1 MDTGSLLE
9 TKPRHRDS
17 NVLDDFTISH
27 NEEYADMM
35 AEKIIPL
42 RKPPHSLLF
51 IDGLTTVY
59 HHPDLAQILW
69 DPKGRGNS
77 VNIFITFEEITIDD
91 YLCLPNQ
98 TRTVVSKGDPIPEDQ
113 RPPKRTIDL
122 LPQNT
127 TILAKTPYQI
137 NVEKPDPNITKA
149 REKKDQQA
157 LLKAKAKRADE
168 GGVDGPQKKRREKK
182 EARLRSERTISIEPL
197 HHSHKFQL
205 RLDGGSIIH
214 DGCLVLDD
222 KLNEPNNNL
231 QRQQYEGLSKKH
243 DLLENAHS
251 VCSDQEK
258 ELLGSAEYK
267 KLVDVPVSL
276 SFTIGWLRGVDVGQ
290 TEEELEKY
298 DELFT
303 KGYPYIQKIV
313 DSHTLP
319 FEELMKVISDVPTVS
334 AKVATA
340 NVKSSTPYV
349 PYFTVRSSVED
360 QVNKSA

>member
-1 MDTGSLLE
+1 MSPSLFFFFLVSLHLLIKGSRLRLPS
-9 TKPRHRDS
+9 TVFRDS

-27 NEEYADMM
+27 NEEHADMM

-51 IDGLTTVY
+51 IAGLTTVY
-59 HHPDLAQILW
+59 HHPDLAQILR
-69 DPKGRGNS
+69 DPKGQGNS
-77 VNIFITFEEITIDD
+77 VNIFITFEGKEITIDD

-137 NVEKPDPNITKA
+137 NVEKPDLNITKA

-157 LLKAKAKRADE
+157 LLKAKAERADE
-168 GGVDGPQKKRREKK
+168 GGVDGPQKKKREKK

-197 HHSHKFQL
+197 HHSHK
-205 RLDGGSIIH
+205 
-214 DGCLVLDD
+214 
-222 KLNEPNNNL
+222 
-231 QRQQYEGLSKKH
+231 
-243 DLLENAHS
+243 
-251 VCSDQEK
+251 
-258 ELLGSAEYK
+258 LLGSAEYK

-276 SFTIGWLRGVDVGQ
+276 SFTIGWLGGVDVGQ
-290 TEEELEKY
+290 TEEEL
-298 DELFT
+298 
-303 KGYPYIQKIV
+303 GYPYIQKIV

-319 FEELMKVISDVPTVS
+319 FEELMKVIPNVATVP
-334 AKVATA
+334 AKASTA

-349 PYFTVRSSVED
+349 PYFTVRASVED
-360 QVNKSA
+360 QVNQPA